1 MRPSFEKIRP
11 NRQGPAVERS
21 AFQTTSLLKVG
32 ARAYNKAMRNA
43 GYNQV
48 FLGTTRVFPKR
59 TTAIQSCAVR
69 CLLVVVM
76 LAAGTRGAR
85 AQQQQL
91 ENEIVAN
98 LAGGRVIVHV
108 SREQT
113 TFAVI
118 DQPLEV
124 NSAPPRVLSLD
135 GTHVGVLFGA
145 EEWQLSGD
153 PHPVRLDRNFQRIGK
168 QDPRYQSYNDQAE
181 PDLEMIGVG
190 FLEKLRP
197 LVGQL
202 HTKLQVKPDD
212 PIFEVVVIGYAL
224 NYGPEVWQVE
234 YRIEQDEVGARGK
247 DYWQTRVLRPR
258 FTQLYPPE
266 GKHTPRTLVEVRFPD
281 DASDPELRSLIE
293 RNDPRIERLR
303 SSDQRFAKVLQ
314 AIDKGEAQKA
324 VDQDAADLLRAI
336 VPLLAGDRKFV
347 VGTISEQQGFDW
359 VVAPDEPIEKAV
371 EDKNQPPE
379 APTLRRKPKSP

>member
-1 MRPSFEKIRP
+1 MSTPDHDRKFFSTLRHRRRRATAPRHYAALFCLAVVIL
-11 NRQGPAVERS
+11 PAWP
-21 AFQTTSLLKVG
+21 
-32 ARAYNKAMRNA
+32 RA
-43 GYNQV
+43 
-48 FLGTTRVFPKR
+48 
-59 TTAIQSCAVR
+59 
-69 CLLVVVM
+69 
-76 LAAGTRGAR
+76 AR

-108 SREQT
+108 SREQI

-135 GTHVGVLFGA
+135 STHVGVLFGA

-168 QDPRYQSYNDQAE
+168 QDPRYQAYNDQAE

-197 LVGQL
+197 LVAQL
-202 HTKLQVKPDD
+202 HNKLQVKSDD

-314 AIDKGEAQKA
+314 SIDKGEAQKA
-324 VDQDAADLLRAI
+324 VDQDATDLLRGI

-359 VVAPDEPIEKAV
+359 VVAPEEPMEKA
-371 EDKNQPPE
+371 EQDKNQPPE

>member
-1 MRPSFEKIRP
+1 MIGERVLRTMRSWQRGDI
-11 NRQGPAVERS
+11 
-21 AFQTTSLLKVG
+21 
-32 ARAYNKAMRNA
+32 
-43 GYNQV
+43 
-48 FLGTTRVFPKR
+48 
-59 TTAIQSCAVR
+59 VR
-69 CLLVVVM
+69 RLFATGCLLMATLWCVHP
-76 LAAGTRGAR
+76 AN
-85 AQQQQL
+85 AQREQL

-98 LAGGRVIVHV
+98 LAGGRVIIHI
-108 SREQT
+108 SREQI

-118 DQPLEV
+118 DQPVEAR
-124 NSAPPRVLSLD
+124 SAPPRVLSLD
-135 GTHVGVLFGA
+135 TTHVGVLLGA

-153 PHPVRLDRNFQRIGK
+153 PRPVRLDRDFQRIGK
-168 QDPRYQSYNDQAE
+168 QDPRYQSYSDQAE

-197 LVGQL
+197 LVAQL
-202 HTKLQVKPDD
+202 HNKLQFNPED
-212 PIFEVVVIGYAL
+212 PIFEVVIVGYAL
-224 NYGPEVWQVE
+224 DYGPEVWQVE
-234 YRIEQDEVGARGK
+234 YRIEQEELGARGK

-281 DASDPELRSLIE
+281 DPSDPELRSLIK

-303 SSDQRFAKVLQ
+303 SSDQKFAKVLQ
-314 AIDKGEAQKA
+314 TIDKGEAQKA
-324 VDQDAADLLRAI
+324 VDQDATDLLRAI

-347 VGTISEQQGFDW
+347 MGTISEQGGFDW

-379 APTLRRKPKSP
+379 APTLRRNPKPQ

>member
-1 MRPSFEKIRP
+1 VTGEEVSRARRAWGKGHSVRRWF
-11 NRQGPAVERS
+11 
-21 AFQTTSLLKVG
+21 G
-32 ARAYNKAMRNA
+32 A
-43 GYNQV
+43 G
-48 FLGTTRVFPKR
+48 
-59 TTAIQSCAVR
+59 
-69 CLLVVVM
+69 CLLLLVTLVGVRP
-76 LAAGTRGAR
+76 LP
-85 AQQQQL
+85 AQQGSL

-108 SREQT
+108 SREQI

-118 DQPLEV
+118 DQPVEAR
-124 NSAPPRVLSLD
+124 SAPPRVLSLD
-135 GTHVGVLFGA
+135 STHVGVLFGA
-145 EEWQLSGD
+145 EEWQLSAD
-153 PHPVRLDRNFQRIGK
+153 PRPVRLDRNFQRIAK
-168 QDPRYQSYNDQAE
+168 QDPRYQSYADQAE

-197 LVGQL
+197 LVAQL
-202 HTKLQVKPDD
+202 HNKLQVNPED

-234 YRIEQDEVGARGK
+234 YRIEQEELGARGK
-247 DYWQTRVLRPR
+247 GYWQTRVLRPR

-266 GKHTPRTLVEVRFPD
+266 GKHTPRTLVEVRFPGD
-281 DASDPELRSLIE
+281 PSDPELRLLIE

-303 SSDQRFAKVLQ
+303 SADQRFAKVLQ

-347 VGTISEQQGFDW
+347 LGTISEQGGFDW
-359 VVAPDEPIEKAV
+359 VVAPEEPIEKAV

-379 APTLRRKPKSP
+379 APTLRRKPKPQ